1 MRNSKPILLVE
12 DDEVDV
18 ITARKALSEIDVTNE
33 IIHKCD
39 GKDAL
44 EYLRDERNIKPCIIL
59 LDIDMPEMDG
69 FEFITAVKSETKLKR
84 IPLVILAASD
94 EEQVITRAF
103 ESSTAGY
110 ILKKLDFGQFVER
123 MRVFNNYWTLSMLP
137 NGD

>member
-12 DDEVDV
+12 DDKVDV
-18 ITARKALSEIDVTNE
+18 ITTRKAFSEIGVANE

-39 GKDAL
+39 GKEAL
-44 EYLRDERNIKPCIIL
+44 EYLRDESNTKPCIVL

-69 FEFITAVKSETKLKR
+69 FEFITAVKSESKLKK

-94 EEQVITRAF
+94 EKQSITRAF
-103 ESSTAGY
+103 ESPTAGY
-110 ILKKLDFGQFVER
+110 ILKALDFGQFVER
-123 MRVFNNYWTLSMLP
+123 IRIVNNYWTLSMLP